1 MESLQL
7 SSNQKRLE
15 KILDAF
21 LFCCYTGLRFS
32 DFVSLKTD
40 ELITQDGKTW
50 ISKYML
56 KTSITLDQESR
67 VLSLYKDG
75 MAIKEIMKE
84 TDIKSEQ
91 TIYRILDSN
100 GVPRRPKVN
109 GVKRILVMIEE
120 DVAAILDKEQS
131 VSLYVNEAIRYYH
144 GNRH

>member
-1 MESLQL
+1 MITINIVFFLYFVLELISLLL
-7 SSNQKRLE
+7 SS
-15 KILDAF
+15 
-21 LFCCYTGLRFS
+21 
-32 DFVSLKTD
+32 
-40 ELITQDGKTW
+40 
-50 ISKYML
+50 
-56 KTSITLDQESR
+56 
-67 VLSLYKDG
+67 
-75 MAIKEIMKE
+75 
-84 TDIKSEQ
+84 KSEQ

>member
-1 MESLQL
+1 MA
-7 SSNQKRLE
+7 R
-15 KILDAF
+15 
-21 LFCCYTGLRFS
+21 RR
-32 DFVSLKTD
+32 
-40 ELITQDGKTW
+40 
-50 ISKYML
+50 
-56 KTSITLDQESR
+56 SITLDQESR

-100 GVPRRPKVN
+100 DVPRRPKVRD
-109 GVKRILVMIEE
+109 VRKIFVTIEE

-144 GNRH
+144 GSRH